1 MKRKLTGRP
10 KKSARESYH
19 WLARITAKALREAL
33 KIPRDPDRLSRAIS
47 RANLRHVMFPA
58 DIGDPKLERACLL
71 FGLWVY
77 ASCDADHPAKF
88 LRQLAKEVDGKLKHS
103 PADERL
109 LQAYWNAEASKG
121 LPTLSEVKVR
131 LGNGPLPADWMLRRS
146 LKRLGKPLLG
156 N

>member
-1 MKRKLTGRP
+1 MNGKPIGRP

-19 WLARITAKALREAL
+19 WLARIAAKALREAL

-77 ASCDADHPAKF
+77 ASCDADPAKF
-88 LRQLAKEVDGKLKHS
+88 LRKLAKELDGKLKHS

-109 LQAYWNAEASKG
+109 LQAYWDAETSKG

-146 LKRLGKPLLG
+146 LKRLGKPLQE
-156 N
+156 